1 MVGRIVKNNY
11 NIMELKKHQF
21 SLAASTTFGI
31 MYVLCAGFTALLP
44 DLAMKLLGWVA
55 HIVNVDKFAG
65 GVEITLGGVAI
76 GLLEIVVYAYVAAY
90 LFASLYNRF
99 SAPKV

>member
-1 MVGRIVKNNY
+1 
-11 NIMELKKHQF
+11 MELKKHSF
-21 SLAASTTFGI
+21 ALAMSVTFGI
-31 MYVLCAGFTALLP
+31 MYIICAVFTALSP
-44 DLAMKLLGWVA
+44 ELALKLLGWVV

-65 GVEITLGGVAI
+65 GVAVTWGGVAM
-76 GLLEIVVYAYVAAY
+76 GLLEIVVYGYVAAY

>member
-1 MVGRIVKNNY
+1 
-11 NIMELKKHQF
+11 MELQKQPF
-21 SLAASTTFGI
+21 SLAVSVTFGI
-31 MYVLCAGFTALLP
+31 MYILCAGFTALWP
-44 DLAMKLLGWVA
+44 DLAMQLLGWVA

-65 GVEITLGGVAI
+65 GVEITLTGVAI
-76 GLLEIVVYAYVAAY
+76 GLLEIVIYGYVAAY